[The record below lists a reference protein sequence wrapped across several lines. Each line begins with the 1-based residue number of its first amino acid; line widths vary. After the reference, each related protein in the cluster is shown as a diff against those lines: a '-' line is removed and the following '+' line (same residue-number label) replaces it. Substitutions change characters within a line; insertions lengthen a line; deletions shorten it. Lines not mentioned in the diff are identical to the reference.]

1 MTALPS
7 FIREQ
12 ADGVYVSIKL
22 QPRAPRNEIAGI
34 LSDELKVRITAPP
47 VDNAANEALL
57 RFLAEK
63 LNCSRPAV
71 QWVRVQTSRHKT
83 IRLQG
88 ISASYALAKLM

>member
-12 ADGVYVSIKL
+12 PDGVYVSIKL
-22 QPRAPRNEIAGI
+22 QPRAARNEVAGI
-34 LSDELKVRITAPP
+34 IADELKIRITAPP

-71 QWVRVQTSRHKT
+71 QMVRGQTSRHKT

-88 ISASYALAKLM
+88 VSVSDALARLT